1 MSKKPVEFNA
11 YGTWNV
17 TTEGDVEGRTTRQLG
32 THTGFIDD
40 IAFKLADQAYY
51 GLRFDPVD
59 PTKIEKTPRTRTR
72 VQVSLDIGS
81 GTWDMDG
88 PARVAYFKKMLAGRD
103 TLVGL
108 GQYYAC
114 VELIDGKTPE
124 AQERA
129 RRAAV
134 AAGALAKLSKD
145 EIDALREE
153 LK

>member
-1 MSKKPVEFNA
+1 MSNNKTILNA

-40 IAFKLADQAYY
+40 IAFKLADQACY
-51 GLRFDPVD
+51 GLQFRPVD
-59 PTKIEKTPRTRTR
+59 PGKIEKSNRTGTR
-72 VQVSLDIGS
+72 VQVSLDIES
-81 GTWDMDG
+81 GTWGMNG
-88 PARVAYFKKMLAGRD
+88 PARVAYFKKMLEGRD
-103 TLVGL
+103 TFVGL

-129 RRAAV
+129 RRAAT
-134 AAGALAKLSKD
+134 AAGALAKLSKE

-153 LK
+153 WN

>member
-1 MSKKPVEFNA
+1 
-11 YGTWNV
+11 
-17 TTEGDVEGRTTRQLG
+17 
-32 THTGFIDD
+32 
-40 IAFKLADQAYY
+40 
-51 GLRFDPVD
+51 
-59 PTKIEKTPRTRTR
+59 
-72 VQVSLDIGS
+72 
-81 GTWDMDG
+81 MDG
-88 PARVAYFKKMLAGRD
+88 PALVAYFKKMLEGRD

-134 AAGALAKLSKD
+134 AAGALSKLSKE